1 MGRRALV
8 TPGTKK
14 RRKKRE
20 GCMSGMRATG
30 PDATAVGRLLARTV
44 TSDIADAH
52 VVTSDADDLRRI
64 AAGLQLVVV

>member
-1 MGRRALV
+1 
-8 TPGTKK
+8 
-14 RRKKRE
+14 
-20 GCMSGMRATG
+20 MSGMRATG